1 MSDATS
7 DTGWR
12 ERPTGLLVSVTAFVV
27 IVVLV
32 GGMALG
38 YEIEKSRVKKR
49 TTSTPTTVTTP
60 STGTLPAARAVG
72 SVLATSPNVITIM
85 LHSGATRRIALAK
98 GTVVVRAGSGTASDI
113 TTNQRVVYAAGSSS
127 TTATAVI
134 VLPST
139 ARLGALVSATDS
151 TTMSVKVFTKV
162 MKITTTGAT
171 VNKVSPA
178 TLADVTKGAKV
189 LVQTVPTT
197 TGVHVAT
204 EIIVL
209 PANSAFQ

>member
-12 ERPTGLLVSVTAFVV
+12 ERPTGVLVSIAAVVV

-38 YEIEKSRVKKR
+38 YEIEKSRVKNHKA
-49 TTSTPTTVTTP
+49 TPAAVTAP
-60 STGTLPAARAVG
+60 ATGTLQAARAVG
-72 SVLATSPNVITIM
+72 SVSATTPNVITIT

-98 GTVVVRAGSGTASDI
+98 GTVVVRAGAGTASDI
-113 TTNQRVVYAAGSSS
+113 APNERVVYATGGSS
-127 TTATAVI
+127 TKATAVI
-134 VLPST
+134 VLPSA

-151 TTMSVKVFTKV
+151 TTMSVMIFTKV
-162 MKITTTGAT
+162 TKITTTGAT

-189 LVQTVPTT
+189 LVQTVPIK
-197 TGVHVAT
+197 TGAHAAT

-209 PANSAFQ
+209 PDNTAFQ

>member
-38 YEIEKSRVKKR
+38 YEIEKSRVKKK
-49 TTSTPTTVTTP
+49 TSTPTTVTTP

-72 SVLATSPNVITIM
+72 SVLATSSNVITIM

-113 TTNQRVVYAAGSSS
+113 ATNQRVVYATGSSS

>member
-38 YEIEKSRVKKR
+38 YEIEKSRVKKK
-49 TTSTPTTVTTP
+49 TSTPTTVTTP

-113 TTNQRVVYAAGSSS
+113 ATNQRVVYATGSSS

>member
-7 DTGWR
+7 DAGWR
-12 ERPTGLLVSVTAFVV
+12 ERPTGLLVSVAAFVV

-38 YEIEKSRVKKR
+38 YEIEKSRVKKK
-49 TTSTPTTVTTP
+49 TSTPTAVTTP
-60 STGTLPAARAVG
+60 STGTPQAARAVG
-72 SVLATSPNVITIM
+72 SVTAASPNVITIM
-85 LHSGATRRIALAK
+85 LHSGAIRRIALAK
-98 GTVVVRAGSGTASDI
+98 GTVVARAGSGTASDI
-113 TTNQRVVYAAGSSS
+113 ATNERVVYATGGSS

-162 MKITTTGAT
+162 VKITTTGAT

-189 LVQTVPTT
+189 LVQTVPTK

>member
-12 ERPTGLLVSVTAFVV
+12 ERPTGLLVSVAAFVV

-38 YEIEKSRVKKR
+38 YEIEKSRVKKK
-49 TTSTPTTVTTP
+49 TSTPTTVTTP

-113 TTNQRVVYAAGSSS
+113 ATNERVVYATGGSS

>member
-12 ERPTGLLVSVTAFVV
+12 ERPTGLLVSLTAFVV

-38 YEIEKSRVKKR
+38 YEIEKSRVKKK
-49 TTSTPTTVTTP
+49 TSTPTTVTTP

-113 TTNQRVVYAAGSSS
+113 ATNQRVVYATGSSS

>member
-1 MSDATS
+1 MSDATG

-12 ERPTGLLVSVTAFVV
+12 ERPTGLLVGVAAFVV

-38 YEIEKSRVKKR
+38 YEIEKSRVKKK
-49 TTSTPTTVTTP
+49 TSTPTTVTTP
-60 STGTLPAARAVG
+60 STGTLQAARAVG
-72 SVLATSPNVITIM
+72 SVTATSPNVITIM

-113 TTNQRVVYAAGSSS
+113 ATNERVVYATGGSS
-127 TTATAVI
+127 TKATAVI
-134 VLPST
+134 VLPSS

-151 TTMSVKVFTKV
+151 TAMSVKVFTKV
-162 MKITTTGAT
+162 VKITTTGAT

-189 LVQTVPTT
+189 LVQTVPTKA
-197 TGVHVAT
+197 GVHVAT